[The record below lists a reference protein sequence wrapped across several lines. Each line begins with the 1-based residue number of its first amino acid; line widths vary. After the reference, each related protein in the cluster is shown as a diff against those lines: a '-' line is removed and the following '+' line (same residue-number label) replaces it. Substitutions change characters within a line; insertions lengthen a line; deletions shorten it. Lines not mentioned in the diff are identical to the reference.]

1 MTPDPSV
8 EQAAPGLS
16 FKAFILFL
24 KGLHWVLVGFALVG
38 WLATSEPWLLVYLIY
53 VPLMVIHWSF
63 NENSCIVSNFETYLL
78 TGKWRNEHNPEEG
91 AFVRTALLRVF
102 GRAPPEKAFDVF
114 IRVLMIATWSTA
126 FFKWR
131 GM

>member
-1 MTPDPSV
+1 MPDTSPSQT
-8 EQAAPGLS
+8 ELGFFL
-16 FKAFILFL
+16 KAFVFL
-24 KGLHWVLVGFALVG
+24 LKILHWVLVGFALVG
-38 WLATSEPWLLVYLIY
+38 WLATSEAWLLAYLIY

-63 NENSCIVSNFETYLL
+63 NENSCIVNNIETWFL

-102 GRAPPEKAFDVF
+102 GWAPPEKAFDLF
-114 IRVLMIATWSTA
+114 IRLLMIATWSIA

>member
-1 MTPDPSV
+1 MPDSSSTRP
-8 EQAAPGLS
+8 ELGILM
-16 FKAFILFL
+16 KAFVLLL
-24 KGLHWVLVGFALVG
+24 KILHWVLVGFALVG
-38 WLATSEPWLLVYLIY
+38 WLATSEPWLLAYLIY

-63 NENSCIVSNFETYLL
+63 NENSCIVSNFETWLL

-91 AFVRTALLRVF
+91 AFVRTALVRVL
-102 GRAPPEKAFDVF
+102 GWAPPEKAFDIF
-114 IRVLMIATWSTA
+114 IRLLMIATWSAA